1 MKLESRDVDTAFAEW
16 AKGYGRIR
24 HTAQTRTRIRALGH
38 RLPTAGTRG
47 DGVPFFDLLRAIDRL
62 TSAAMW
68 LVVHETYARHVHLD
82 GRALRAADFKPDPEG
97 HTGGALNMV
106 PAYVGYMAA
115 NALTGETR
123 SWVMGQG
130 HCVAAIDS
138 VNLLL
143 GNTTPAHAARYAVT
157 DEGLTRYVQ
166 DFYSY
171 RLSDD
176 ARQDSP
182 LGSHVNAHTAGGLAE
197 GGYLGFVELEY
208 VHMPL
213 PGERLVVF
221 LSDGAFEEQ
230 RGSDWAPRWWRA
242 EDSGPVTPIMIANG
256 RRIDQRTTMSQEGGV
271 GWFVRHLRLNSFEP
285 IVFDGRDPA
294 AFVWAILEME
304 TRLAAAAE
312 RVRRGDARYPVPLPY
327 GVASAPKG
335 AGFYGEGTNL
345 AHNLPLGANPHTDAT
360 AARHFN
366 TSARRLWVPADELR
380 AAAAALQHHDA
391 SGRPRERDHPL
402 AHRQVTATPA
412 APEFRPVPEDRR
424 DRNRWTHTSPM
435 TAIDHGFL
443 AAVRANA
450 GLRPR
455 VGNPDEMRS
464 NRLQGTL
471 DALRFRVTA
480 PEAGVPEAIDGK
492 VITVLNEEAVA
503 AAALGNKGGINL
515 IATYEAFG
523 AKMHGILR
531 QEIVFA
537 EHLGAAGRPPGW
549 LSVPVVLT
557 SHVWENAKNEQSH
570 QDPMLAEVLLG
581 EPSNVSRVLFPA
593 DYNTAATTIA
603 DVYRTH
609 GQIWALVVPKLPSIP
624 DLFTAE
630 EARAL
635 LRDGGMR
642 LAWAGHDAGRA
653 RLVVTAIGAYQLV
666 ETLRASE
673 RLTERGVAHSVVY
686 LLEPGRFRT
695 PRSEREAAH
704 LAPGEV
710 RARLYPDAATPR
722 LFLTHTRPEPMLG
735 VLAPVWTQAPT
746 IGLGFE
752 NHGGTLDVGGMLF
765 VNGTTWAHAV
775 AAAGRLLE
783 IARGQLL
790 TDAEQEALDHRR
802 SAEGVIITPA
812 RGHA

>member
-1 MKLESRDVDTAFAEW
+1 
-16 AKGYGRIR
+16 
-24 HTAQTRTRIRALGH
+24 
-38 RLPTAGTRG
+38 
-47 DGVPFFDLLRAIDRL
+47 
-62 TSAAMW
+62 
-68 LVVHETYARHVHLD
+68 
-82 GRALRAADFKPDPEG
+82 
-97 HTGGALNMV
+97 
-106 PAYVGYMAA
+106 MA
-115 NALTGETR
+115 
-123 SWVMGQG
+123 
-130 HCVAAIDS
+130 
-138 VNLLL
+138 
-143 GNTTPAHAARYAVT
+143 
-157 DEGLTRYVQ
+157 
-166 DFYSY
+166 
-171 RLSDD
+171 
-176 ARQDSP
+176 
-182 LGSHVNAHTAGGLAE
+182 
-197 GGYLGFVELEY
+197 
-208 VHMPL
+208 
-213 PGERLVVF
+213 
-221 LSDGAFEEQ
+221 
-230 RGSDWAPRWWRA
+230 
-242 EDSGPVTPIMIANG
+242 
-256 RRIDQRTTMSQEGGV
+256 
-271 GWFVRHLRLNSFEP
+271 
-285 IVFDGRDPA
+285 
-294 AFVWAILEME
+294 
-304 TRLAAAAE
+304 
-312 RVRRGDARYPVPLPY
+312 
-327 GVASAPKG
+327 
-335 AGFYGEGTNL
+335 
-345 AHNLPLGANPHTDAT
+345 
-360 AARHFN
+360 
-366 TSARRLWVPADELR
+366 
-380 AAAAALQHHDA
+380 
-391 SGRPRERDHPL
+391 
-402 AHRQVTATPA
+402 
-412 APEFRPVPEDRR
+412 
-424 DRNRWTHTSPM
+424 
-435 TAIDHGFL
+435 AIDHGFL

-549 LSVPVVLT
+549 LSVPVALT

-653 RLVVTAIGAYQLV
+653 RLVMTAIGAYQLV

-790 TDAEQEALDHRR
+790 TDAEQKALDHRR